1 MFQIIAIDQ
10 LGKETGPSPA
20 HSIVYRYL
28 CFVAT
33 ANKRFDKRDIKNL
46 FIADIYMAKTSTMDV
61 LQIYKKRVRINKW
74 DKQNKKKKE
83 RWTTLWTVSSPLY
96 LYLNVL
102 GRVVFFF
109 WGGKEGLQM
118 SFKGQDCINIARVR
132 GRGANGIQ
140 RSRLYRFCLDVD
152 PIWLWMHHWAGDIV
166 SSHIS
171 LLPAMFITLYKYHL
185 SHWTL
190 YIRCAVIR
198 FESNDWS
205 INVFWFTLSIW
216 VYICVYIYISTKRQ
230 SFGGS

>member
-1 MFQIIAIDQ
+1 
-10 LGKETGPSPA
+10 
-20 HSIVYRYL
+20 
-28 CFVAT
+28 
-33 ANKRFDKRDIKNL
+33 
-46 FIADIYMAKTSTMDV
+46 
-61 LQIYKKRVRINKW
+61 
-74 DKQNKKKKE
+74 
-83 RWTTLWTVSSPLY
+83 
-96 LYLNVL
+96 
-102 GRVVFFF
+102 
-109 WGGKEGLQM
+109 M

-140 RSRLYRFCLDVD
+140 RSRLYRFCLDID

-171 LLPAMFITLYKYHL
+171 LLLPMFITLYKYHL

-216 VYICVYIYISTKRQ
+216 VYICVYIFKYKAPAFWWKLSQYISNYPHPPQTPLWFYTQ
-230 SFGGS
+230 LSSVLSYFF